1 MIRKLMMGMAGLAV
15 ASCSY
20 APPPAPPEDFAALD
34 AKVTALMQ
42 GEDVKGLAYAVIRGG
57 KVAHVAAFGVR
68 NLEKGLPL
76 ETDTVMYGASLTKTA
91 VGYLVLDLV
100 DDGLMDLDHPLADY
114 LPNPLESYED
124 YSDTVGEPR
133 FGQLTARHVL
143 THSTGFANFRWLE
156 DDEKLKFHFDPGSR
170 YGYSGEGFY
179 LLQLAIEEGL
189 DLNLEDEMQARLF
202 GPLGLTKTSLQWRA
216 DFADN
221 LADGY
226 MLDGSFEVHDER
238 SRPSAA
244 GSMDT
249 TIADQARLWAGIVR
263 GDGLKRETRAM
274 LTAPQMAIASKQQF
288 PTLLQG
294 TDPRGPAA
302 GLSAGLGLVTYTGDK
317 GLAWFKGGHNDST
330 GNMVVC
336 QETTRDCIV
345 LLSNSVR
352 AELIYPEI
360 AAHVM
365 GDTLIPFWWEYGDG
379 G

>member
-1 MIRKLMMGMAGLAV
+1 MIRKLMMGAASFAL
-15 ASCSY
+15 ASCCHVPS
-20 APPPAPPEDFAALD
+20 PAPQEDFAALD

-68 NLEKGLPL
+68 NLEKDQPL

-100 DDGLMDLDHPLADY
+100 DDGLMDLDRPLADY
-114 LPNPLESYED
+114 LLNPLETYED
-124 YSDTVGEPR
+124 YTDTADEPR

-156 DDEKLKFHFDPGSR
+156 EDGKLKFHFDPGTD
-170 YGYSGEGFY
+170 YGYAGEGFY

-189 DLNLEDEMQARLF
+189 GLELEAAMQARLF
-202 GPLGLTKTSLQWRA
+202 QPLGLTRTSLEWRA
-216 DFADN
+216 DFAEN

-226 MLDGSFEVHDER
+226 KIDGSFEIHDER

-263 GDGLKRETRAM
+263 GDGLKPETRA
-274 LTAPQMAIASKQQF
+274 LIGTPQLAITSKQQF
-288 PTLLQG
+288 PSFRDW
-294 TDPRGPAA
+294 TDARGPQVGLAA
-302 GLSAGLGLVTYTGDK
+302 GIGVIAYTGDK
-317 GLAWFKGGHNDST
+317 GPAWFKGGHNDST

-336 QETTRDCIV
+336 QDTTRDCIV

-360 AAHVM
+360 AAYVM